1 MSDDTEA
8 PDLLCPQC
16 GYDLRGIPEQR
27 CPECGFGFDHAA
39 IRVLTAWENWERDSA
54 YRRTIVWAAL
64 AVALLVGPVLRGSSL
79 SGLPRL
85 VMIVAP
91 LLAVLGLKKVYT
103 DPRPPALAPDLWSGW
118 LGVVLVIC
126 SGYVLLLV
134 DRLAAALAAGALVL
148 AWLTW
153 GALVARSGLTARAA
167 QGEERRL
174 LALRGTL
181 AMIAL
186 AAASA
191 VMILYWRLT

>member
-8 PDLLCPQC
+8 SDLLCPQC

-39 IRVLTAWENWERDSA
+39 LRALTSQDNWERDSA
-54 YRRTIVWAAL
+54 YRRTILWAAL
-64 AVALLVGPVLRGSSL
+64 SVALLVSPVLRGTSL

-91 LLAVLGLKKVYT
+91 LLAVVGLKKVYT
-103 DPRPPALAPDLWSGW
+103 DPRAPTLVPDLWSGW

-126 SGYVLLLV
+126 CGFVLALV
-134 DRLAAALAAGALVL
+134 DRLASALVAGALVL

-153 GALVARSGLTARAA
+153 AALVARSGVASRAA

-174 LALRGTL
+174 LTLHGTL

-186 AAASA
+186 AAATA
-191 VMILYWRLT
+191 LVILCWWLT